1 MAAVCPGSLYHP
13 SHDRRACARQ
23 NRQNEDGCL
32 KILRIVGMGVAV
44 LVLALALLVW
54 FMPAR
59 WAVAAL
65 GPRLH
70 GVRLEQVGGLVWQ
83 GRAGRVLSAD
93 GMDIGRVQWTLSR
106 RALLGDVRL
115 QLALQKPGVTFS
127 GTLHRLSAT
136 EVDWSD
142 VQLQADAA
150 LLDGLAWLRGN
161 SLHGRL
167 NVHIVDASLQGVW
180 PMRLNAVAQWQDAS
194 VDEKG
199 RRVALGD
206 FRLRA
211 QGDGGVVQLDLG
223 DDGHGPLQATGKASL
238 SPLGWRYKLA
248 LKPRTNDPALHQWLA
263 GFGQPASDGTLQLH
277 GSGGLARLTS
287 RMEQ

>member
-1 MAAVCPGSLYHP
+1 M
-13 SHDRRACARQ
+13 
-23 NRQNEDGCL
+23 
-32 KILRIVGMGVAV
+32 KTLRIVLTGLAV

-70 GVRLEQVGGLVWQ
+70 GVRLEQVDGLAWR
-83 GRAGRVLSAD
+83 GRAGRVLSAE
-93 GMDIGRVQWTLSR
+93 GMDIGKVQWTLSR

-115 QLALQKPGVTFS
+115 HLALQKPGVTFS
-127 GTLHRLSAT
+127 GNLHRLSAT

-142 VQLQADAA
+142 VQLDADAA
-150 LLDGLAWLRGN
+150 LFDGLPRLRGN

-167 NVHIVDASLQGVW
+167 NVHIVDAHLQGIW
-180 PMRLNAVAQWQDAS
+180 PMQLEADAQWLGAS
-194 VDEKG
+194 VDESG
-199 RRVALGD
+199 RSVVLGN

-211 QGDGGVVQLDLG
+211 QGDGGVIQLDLG
-223 DDGHGPLQATGKASL
+223 DEGTGALQATGKASL
-238 SPLGWRYKLA
+238 SPLGWRYRVV
-248 LKPRTNDPALHQWLA
+248 LKPRTDDHALRQWLA
-263 GFGQPASDGTLQLH
+263 DFGKLSADGTLQLQ
-277 GSGGLARLTS
+277 GSGGLARFTS

>member
-1 MAAVCPGSLYHP
+1 M
-13 SHDRRACARQ
+13 
-23 NRQNEDGCL
+23 
-32 KILRIVGMGVAV
+32 KILRIVLAGVAV
-44 LVLALALLVW
+44 LALLVW

-70 GVRLEQVGGLVWQ
+70 GMRLERVEGLVWQ

-93 GMDIGRVQWTLSR
+93 GMDVGRVQWTLSR

-115 QLALQKPGVTFS
+115 QLALQKPGMTFS
-127 GTLHRLSAT
+127 GKLHRLSAT
-136 EVDWSD
+136 EVEWSD
-142 VQLQADAA
+142 ARLQADAA
-150 LLDGLAWLRGN
+150 SLDGMPWLRGN

-167 NVHIVDASLQGVW
+167 NVHIVEARLQGVW
-180 PMRLNAVAQWQDAS
+180 PMRLDATAQWQDAS

-199 RRVALGD
+199 RRVVLGG

-211 QGDGGVVQLDLG
+211 QGNGGVIQLDLG

-238 SPLGWRYKLA
+238 SPLGWRYRLV
-248 LKPRTNDPALHQWLA
+248 LTPRTNDPALRQWLA
-263 GFGQPASDGTLQLH
+263 GFGQLSPDGTLLRQ
-277 GSGGLARLTS
+277 GSGGLVRFTS
-287 RMEQ
+287 RLEQ

>member
-1 MAAVCPGSLYHP
+1 M
-13 SHDRRACARQ
+13 
-23 NRQNEDGCL
+23 
-32 KILRIVGMGVAV
+32 KILRIAAMGVAL

-59 WAVAAL
+59 WGVALL

-70 GVRLEQVGGLVWQ
+70 GIRLEQVDGLVWR
-83 GRAGRVLSAD
+83 GRAGRVLSAA
-93 GMDIGRVQWTLSR
+93 GVDIGQLQWTLSR

-127 GTLHRLSAT
+127 GRLHRLSAT

-150 LLDGLAWLRGN
+150 LFDGVPGLRGN
-161 SLHGRL
+161 HLHGRL
-167 NVHIVDASLQGVW
+167 NVHIVDARLQGIW
-180 PMRLNAVAQWQDAS
+180 PMRLDAAAQWQDAT
-194 VDEKG
+194 VDENG
-199 RRVALGD
+199 RRVVLGG

-211 QGDGGVVQLDLG
+211 QGKDGVIRLDLG
-223 DDGHGPLQATGKASL
+223 DDGRGALQATGAASL
-238 SPLGWRYKLA
+238 SPLGWRYRLV
-248 LKPRTNDPALHQWLA
+248 LKPRTNDPALRQWLA
-263 GFGQPASDGTLQLH
+263 GFGQLSPDGALQLH
-277 GSGGLARLTS
+277 GSGGLARFTP

>member
-1 MAAVCPGSLYHP
+1 MTGRLHATNPA
-13 SHDRRACARQ
+13 
-23 NRQNEDGCL
+23 NEDECL
-32 KILRIVGMGVAV
+32 KILRIMVMGVAA

-70 GVRLEQVGGLVWQ
+70 GMRLEQVDGLVWH

-93 GMDIGRVQWTLSR
+93 GMDIGQVQWTLSR

-115 QLALQKPGVTFS
+115 QLALQKPGVTFD
-127 GTLHRLSAT
+127 GTLHRLFASV
-136 EVDWSD
+136 VDWSH
-142 VQLQADAA
+142 VRLQADAA
-150 LLDGLAWLRGN
+150 LFDGLPWVRGN

-167 NVHIVDASLQGVW
+167 NVHIVDARVQGIW
-180 PMRLNAVAQWQDAS
+180 PMQLDADAQWQNAS
-194 VDEKG
+194 VDENG
-199 RRVALGD
+199 RRVMLGNFHLHAQGNGGVIQLELGD
-206 FRLRA
+206 A
-211 QGDGGVVQLDLG
+211 GT
-223 DDGHGPLQATGKASL
+223 GPLQATGHASL
-238 SPLGWRYKLA
+238 SPLSWRYMLA
-248 LKPRTNDPALHQWLA
+248 LKPRTNDPVLRQWLA
-263 GFGQPASDGTLQLH
+263 GFGKLAPDGSLQLH